1 LKSFRG
7 RLHLF
12 FSIWG
17 KSLQPETE
25 RFKHILIEA
34 YQRGELSANITA
46 NGMVKELAHQLKQV
60 LQGNHK

>member
-1 LKSFRG
+1 MEK
-7 RLHLF
+7 
-12 FSIWG
+12 